1 MADALENLAAAAA
14 ECAEGGAGAAEAA
27 PGAKRKRG
35 SKVEVAQRIISSL
48 QHQAEALNQKLQE
61 LSGDPKAHTE
71 ASKKKIAAVQQK
83 LVKCSGDLD
92 AKRSELKNITEAAA
106 IAEAAAA
113 AKRQAVAEKAEL
125 TMSGSKVS

>member
-61 LSGDPKAHTE
+61 LSGDPSAHT
-71 ASKKKIAAVQQK
+71 AAYKKKIAAAQQK
-83 LVKCSGDLD
+83 LHRRPRC
-92 AKRSELKNITEAAA
+92 
-106 IAEAAAA
+106 
-113 AKRQAVAEKAEL
+113 
-125 TMSGSKVS
+125 

>member
-14 ECAEGGAGAAEAA
+14 ECTEGGAGAAEAA
-27 PGAKRKRG
+27 PAGAKRKRG
-35 SKVEVAQRIISSL
+35 SKVEVAQRNINSL
-48 QHQAEALNQKLQE
+48 QHLEEALHQKLQE

-92 AKRSELKNITEAAA
+92 A
-106 IAEAAAA
+106 
-113 AKRQAVAEKAEL
+113 
-125 TMSGSKVS
+125 